1 MTPIQ
6 PSPDA
11 RACSGPEG
19 WSLRVVGPYLVVL
32 LLAVLLAMA
41 LRVRFFEHY
50 HQISHTT
57 NLLLDGTRDLLKTA
71 FWVQVLLFWWLA
83 LTKLLP
89 PLRRRLPPAS
99 RDLIQAA
106 RLGAGLSLVNLFSE
120 SLAIYWLKIESY
132 ELLLESLLLYSAIT
146 LNFLFWYWIV
156 DHPPRHPGPLW
167 EARAT
172 TPGVSMP
179 YGIVFPEEALERDLL
194 KTESWKPAFTDYL
207 YFTILSSNCF
217 GAPEGHSLVGA
228 PIKRLHM
235 LHSLAILSV
244 FIVILG
250 RAINTLS

>member
-6 PSPDA
+6 PSRAA
-11 RACSGPEG
+11 RTFSGPEG
-19 WSLRVVGPYLVVL
+19 WNLKVLAPYLVVL
-32 LLAVLLAMA
+32 LLAVLLALA
-41 LRVRFFEHY
+41 LRVRIFEHY
-50 HQISHTT
+50 HHITHTPDRV
-57 NLLLDGTRDLLKTA
+57 LDGIRDLLRTA
-71 FWVQVLLFWWLA
+71 FWVQFLLICWV
-83 LTKLLP
+83 TVTNLLP
-89 PLRRRLPPAS
+89 PLRRRMAPAQ
-99 RDLIQAA
+99 RHLFRAA
-106 RLGAGLSLVNLFSE
+106 GLAAGLSLVNLFSE

-132 ELLLESLLLYSAIT
+132 NLLLESLLLYSAVT

-156 DHPPRHPGPLW
+156 DHPPRHPGQLW
-167 EARAT
+167 EERGT

-194 KTESWKPAFTDYL
+194 QTENWKPAFTDYL

-235 LHSLAILSV
+235 LHSLAMLSV
-244 FIVILG
+244 FIVILA